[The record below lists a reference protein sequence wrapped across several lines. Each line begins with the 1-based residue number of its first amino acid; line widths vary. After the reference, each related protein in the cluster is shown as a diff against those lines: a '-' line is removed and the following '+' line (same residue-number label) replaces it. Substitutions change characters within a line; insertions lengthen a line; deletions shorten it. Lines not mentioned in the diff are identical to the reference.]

1 MDHWP
6 DLSWQLLHSY
16 PIVWNDSEIDQPG
29 ALFPVGPFRLI
40 YYFSFSPTSFYLPN
54 VNSYAWLLSLG
65 HQTSFFFLESSV
77 WLSNS
82 HCSGERKKRFCFNKQ
97 FAVWHTMLRKAT
109 LSPAV
114 NSALIAKLDKKMIES
129 VCYTFVGLP
138 RLLMEMLLFIQ
149 QCNNTFCNLWMHI
162 PQITKGNI
170 VD

>member
-1 MDHWP
+1 MVKKQNDIIGKRVNLGTVMSINQLIP
-6 DLSWQLLHSY
+6 SLSPRSD
-16 PIVWNDSEIDQPG
+16 N
-29 ALFPVGPFRLI
+29 LFFNQ
-40 YYFSFSPTSFYLPN
+40 FYQPN
-54 VNSYAWLLSLG
+54 VNTYAWLLTSSG
-65 HQTSFFFLESSV
+65 HQTCFFLSAVSDYPT
-77 WLSNS
+77 
-82 HCSGERKKRFCFNKQ
+82 HAAPKKRFCFNKQ

-114 NSALIAKLDKKMIES
+114 NSAVIAKLDKKMIES

-138 RLLMEMLLFIQ
+138 LQLLMEMLLFIQ